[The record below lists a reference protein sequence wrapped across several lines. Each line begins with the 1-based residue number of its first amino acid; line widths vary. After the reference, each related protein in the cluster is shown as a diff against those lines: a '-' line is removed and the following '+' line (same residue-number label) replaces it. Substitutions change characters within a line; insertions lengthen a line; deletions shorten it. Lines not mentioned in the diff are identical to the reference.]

1 MKVLVTGADGF
12 VGRWLLPALRLGGH
26 GVVGAV
32 MESAAL
38 PDEFETVT
46 WDIGDTESVRRVV
59 RHASFDAV
67 IHLAAVASGRD
78 ARADIAAAWEI
89 NTVGTA
95 RLAQALVD
103 AGNQGIRFLYVST
116 AEVYGVTGTT
126 TPIVETDPVAPC
138 SPYAASKLGGEIA
151 ALENHR
157 RTGMPVIVARAF
169 PHSGRG
175 QDARF
180 VIPAFARRL
189 LTAKRV
195 GAPAMNVGNMHP
207 VRDILHVSDV
217 VAAYV
222 QLVERGVPGE
232 TYNIASGD
240 GYSVGDLLERMCA
253 IADYRVV
260 TEVDASLVRPADIPY
275 LVGDATKLRDLTE
288 WSPKVSL
295 GELLSE
301 VVNAQAN

>member
-12 VGRWLLPALRLGGH
+12 VGRWLLPALESGGH
-26 GVVGAV
+26 EVVGAV
-32 MESAAL
+32 TESAVL

-46 WDIGDTESVRRVV
+46 WDLGDADSISRAARS
-59 RHASFDAV
+59 AQFDAV

-103 AGNQGIRFLYVST
+103 AGNLSTRFLYVST
-116 AEVYGVTGTT
+116 AEVYGVTGST
-126 TPIVETDPVAPC
+126 TPIVETDPVTPC

-151 ALENHR
+151 ALEYHR

-180 VIPAFARRL
+180 VVPAFARRL
-189 LTAKRV
+189 LTAKRE
-195 GAPAMNVGNMHP
+195 GAPAMSVGNMHP

-222 QLVERGVPGE
+222 HLVERGVPGE
-232 TYNIASGD
+232 TYNVASGE

-253 IADYRVV
+253 IVDYRVV
-260 TEVDASLVRPADIPY
+260 TEVDPSLVRPADIPY
-275 LVGDATKLRDLTE
+275 LVGNATKLRDLTG
-288 WSPKVSL
+288 WGPNVSL

-301 VVNAQAN
+301 VVDAQAN

>member
-12 VGRWLLPALRLGGH
+12 VGRWLLPALKSGGH
-26 GVVGAV
+26 EVVGAV
-32 MESAAL
+32 TESAVL

-46 WDIGDTESVRRVV
+46 WDIGDTESVGRVV
-59 RHASFDAV
+59 QSAPFDAV
-67 IHLAAVASGRD
+67 IHLAAIASGGD
-78 ARADIAAAWEI
+78 ARADVVAAWEI

-95 RLAQALVD
+95 RLVQALAD
-103 AGNQGIRFLYVST
+103 AGNLRTRFLYVST
-116 AEVYGVTGTT
+116 AEVYGATGAT

-151 ALENHR
+151 ALENHK

-189 LTAKRV
+189 LMAKRV

-207 VRDILHVSDV
+207 IRDILHVSDV

-222 QLVERGVPGE
+222 QLIERGVPGE
-232 TYNIASGD
+232 TYNIASGE
-240 GYSVGDLLERMCA
+240 GYSVGDFVERMCA
-253 IADYRVV
+253 IVDYRVV

-275 LVGDATKLRDLTE
+275 LVGNATKLCDLTG

>member
-1 MKVLVTGADGF
+1 VKVLVTGADGF
-12 VGRWLLPALRLGGH
+12 VGRWLLPALKSGGH
-26 GVVGAV
+26 EVVGAV
-32 MESAAL
+32 MESAVL

-46 WDIGDTESVRRVV
+46 WDIGNTESVGRVV
-59 RHASFDAV
+59 QSAPFDAV
-67 IHLAAVASGRD
+67 IHLAAIASGGD
-78 ARADIAAAWEI
+78 ARADVVAAWEI

-95 RLAQALVD
+95 RLVQALAD
-103 AGNQGIRFLYVST
+103 AGNLSTRFLYVST
-116 AEVYGVTGTT
+116 AEVYGVTGAT

-151 ALENHR
+151 ALENHK

-189 LTAKRV
+189 LMAKRV

-207 VRDILHVSDV
+207 IRDILHVSDV

-222 QLVERGVPGE
+222 QLIERGVPGE
-232 TYNIASGD
+232 TYNIASGE
-240 GYSVGDLLERMCA
+240 GYSVGDFVERMCA
-253 IADYRVV
+253 IVDYRVV

-275 LVGDATKLRDLTE
+275 LVGNATKLCDLTG